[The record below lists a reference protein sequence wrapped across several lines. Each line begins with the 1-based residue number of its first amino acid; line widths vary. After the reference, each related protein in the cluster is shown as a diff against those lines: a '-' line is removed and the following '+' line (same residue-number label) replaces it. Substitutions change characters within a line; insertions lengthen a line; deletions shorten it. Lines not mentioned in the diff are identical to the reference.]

1 MIYKPNTLFKR
12 YVRKLGRLL
21 HFERLDSRRV
31 LAVASM
37 GEMEDYFTS
46 VETVLSPSTRE
57 SRLSLHCRPVLTR
70 SSAVSLSREKR
81 TTHRNITERSPVKV
95 EHPVIFKLGDRTLL
109 VRTVKK
115 HDLFSDVR
123 STLDDIIEL
132 ADIEEVRKVS
142 MGMEGDGI
150 SILVHGESTA
160 RQFLV
165 TSRRDETFAVSPIVL
180 SNTRGRC

>member
-1 MIYKPNTLFKR
+1 MSLARACTGFRI
-12 YVRKLGRLL
+12 
-21 HFERLDSRRV
+21 DASSR
-31 LAVASM
+31 S
-37 GEMEDYFTS
+37 
-46 VETVLSPSTRE
+46 
-57 SRLSLHCRPVLTR
+57 
-70 SSAVSLSREKR
+70 VSLSREKR

-109 VRTVKK
+109 VRTLKK

-142 MGMEGDGI
+142 MGTEGDGI

-165 TSRRDETFAVSPIVL
+165 TSRRDETFSVSSIALWCTVDVL
-180 SNTRGRC
+180 TLDLFTGIAQ